1 MNDFLFYFREGIYHI
16 TDLRGYDHILFVVAL
31 CLPYLI
37 GDWRKIVVLVTA
49 FTIGHSATLALSI
62 YNKILVPS
70 VWIEF
75 LIPVTIVIT
84 ALENLTVRKF
94 DFRKSSIRYVSALV
108 FGLIHGMGFSNYLR
122 SMMGKQESIWGQL
135 LAFNIGLEIG
145 QLFIVAIVLL
155 LAFVFVTLLKIP
167 RREWLLFI
175 SGGIFAIALLMAVN
189 RYAEIGA

>member
-16 TDLRGYDHILFVVAL
+16 TDIRGYDHILFVVAL
-31 CLPYLI
+31 CLPYMI
-37 GDWRKIVVLVTA
+37 EDWRKILVLVTA

-94 DFRKSSIRYVSALV
+94 DFRKSNIRYASALL

-175 SGGIFAIALLMAVN
+175 SGGIFAIALLMAAN
-189 RYAEIGA
+189 RYMEIGT